1 MDTFHKAFEGIV
13 ERGKCS
19 IRWFFV
25 FKFHLIIND
34 KREVQNMFTPENVND
49 RKSLNQVGF
58 LENIEGR
65 LCANKGYIGQGGRIC
80 IQFLIKVK
88 K

>member
-1 MDTFHKAFEGIV
+1 
-13 ERGKCS
+13 
-19 IRWFFV
+19 
-25 FKFHLIIND
+25 
-34 KREVQNMFTPENVND
+34 MFTPENVND